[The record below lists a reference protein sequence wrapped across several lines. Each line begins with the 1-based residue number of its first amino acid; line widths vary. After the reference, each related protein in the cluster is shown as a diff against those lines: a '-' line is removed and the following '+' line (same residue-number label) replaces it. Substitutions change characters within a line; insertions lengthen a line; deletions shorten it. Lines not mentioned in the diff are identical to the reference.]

1 MKKKSEE
8 QRGKKPDLLGLVCQ
22 VFFFSFFVFFS
33 ICFSVFFI
41 LFIFYGIELVSW
53 ICCFLLTAPST
64 PRELKLTAKNDSVIV
79 MSWIKP
85 AMLNGGLSN
94 ILYRVNY
101 IPQGGNV
108 SDDLFI
114 RHSSSGSPQNFTL
127 VDLLPDTVY
136 TVMVFAGR
144 KRHDGV
150 ERWSRHVSETVKTWQ
165 IGEWNVERFI
175 EVFLQSV
182 GRMAHRFFRS
192 FGWTKNNYCLWLETI
207 DQEKI
212 ILVHAYGSR
221 NFCG

>member
-1 MKKKSEE
+1 M
-8 QRGKKPDLLGLVCQ
+8 
-22 VFFFSFFVFFS
+22 
-33 ICFSVFFI
+33 
-41 LFIFYGIELVSW
+41 
-53 ICCFLLTAPST
+53 
-64 PRELKLTAKNDSVIV
+64 LKLTAKNDSVIV

-114 RHSSSGSPQNFTL
+114 RHSSSGSPQTFTL

-144 KRHDGV
+144 KRHDGL

-165 IGEWNVERFI
+165 IGE
-175 EVFLQSV
+175 
-182 GRMAHRFFRS
+182 
-192 FGWTKNNYCLWLETI
+192 
-207 DQEKI
+207 
-212 ILVHAYGSR
+212 
-221 NFCG
+221 

>member
-8 QRGKKPDLLGLVCQ
+8 QRGKKTDLLGLVCQ

-175 EVFLQSV
+175 QVFLQSV

-192 FGWTKNNYCLWLETI
+192 FEWTKNKYCLWLETI
-207 DQEKI
+207 DQEKL